1 MAATFEGYASWGGQL
16 ESEAFSALLPRAES
30 LVRQRLAAI
39 DPASVTQEEGEAR
52 DRAVY
57 AAVEALGDD
66 QSGLASYS
74 AGKVSVKFAD
84 SAFRSNTVGA
94 AIERELSGTRL
105 VGTAV

>member
-1 MAATFEGYASWGGQL
+1 MGATFDGYASWGRQL
-16 ESEAFSALLPRAES
+16 ESDAFSALLPRAES
-30 LVRQRLAAI
+30 LVRQRLASI

-74 AGKVSVKFAD
+74 AGKVSVTFAD
-84 SAFRSNTVGA
+84 STFRSNTVGA

>member
-1 MAATFEGYASWGGQL
+1 MGATFEGYASWGGQL
-16 ESEAFSALLPRAES
+16 ESKAFSALLPRAES
-30 LVRQRLAAI
+30 LVRQRLATI

-84 SAFRSNTVGA
+84 TAYRSNTVEA

-105 VGTAV
+105 IGTAV

>member
-1 MAATFEGYASWGGQL
+1 MGATFEGYASWGGQL
-16 ESEAFSALLPRAES
+16 ESKAFSALLPRAES
-30 LVRQRLAAI
+30 MVRQRLATI

-84 SAFRSNTVGA
+84 SAYRSNTVEA

-105 VGTAV
+105 IGTAV

>member
-1 MAATFEGYASWGGQL
+1 MGATFEGYASWGGQL

-74 AGKVSVKFAD
+74 SGKVSVKFAD

>member
-1 MAATFEGYASWGGQL
+1 MGATFEGYASWGGQL
-16 ESEAFSALLPRAES
+16 ESEAFSVLLPRAES

-39 DPASVTQEEGEAR
+39 DPASLTQEEGEAR

-66 QSGLASYS
+66 QAGLASYS
-74 AGKVSVKFAD
+74 AGKVSVTFAD
-84 SAFRSNTVGA
+84 SAYRSNTVGA

-105 VGTAV
+105 VRTAV

>member
-1 MAATFEGYASWGGQL
+1 MGATFEGYASWGGQL
-16 ESEAFSALLPRAES
+16 ESDAFSALLPRAES

-39 DPASVTQEEGEAR
+39 DPASFTQEEGEAR

-84 SAFRSNTVGA
+84 SAYRSNTVGA
-94 AIERELSGTRL
+94 AIERELSGSRL

>member
-1 MAATFEGYASWGGQL
+1 MGATFEGYASWGGQL
-16 ESEAFSALLPRAES
+16 ESKAFSALLPRAES

-84 SAFRSNTVGA
+84 TAFRSNTVGA

-105 VGTAV
+105 MGTAV

>member
-1 MAATFEGYASWGGQL
+1 MGATFDGYASWGGQL
-16 ESEAFSALLPRAES
+16 ESKAFSALLPRAES

-39 DPASVTQEEGEAR
+39 DPASLAQEEGEAR

-74 AGKVSVKFAD
+74 AGKVSVNFTDTAY
-84 SAFRSNTVGA
+84 RSNTVGA

>member
-1 MAATFEGYASWGGQL
+1 MGATFEGYASWGGQL
-16 ESEAFSALLPRAES
+16 ESDAFSALLPRAET

-39 DPASVTQEEGEAR
+39 DPASFTQEEGEAR

-84 SAFRSNTVGA
+84 SAYRSNTVGA
-94 AIERELSGTRL
+94 AIERELSGSRL

>member
-1 MAATFEGYASWGGQL
+1 MGATFEGYASWGGQL
-16 ESEAFSALLPRAES
+16 ESKAFSALLPRAES

-39 DPASVTQEEGEAR
+39 DPASVTQEEGKAR

-84 SAFRSNTVGA
+84 TAYRSNTVGA

>member
-1 MAATFEGYASWGGQL
+1 MGTTFERYASWGGQL
-16 ESEAFSALLPRAES
+16 ESDAFSALLPRAES

-105 VGTAV
+105 IGTAV

>member
-1 MAATFEGYASWGGQL
+1 MGATFEGYASWGGQL
-16 ESEAFSALLPRAES
+16 ESKAFSALLPRAES
-30 LVRQRLAAI
+30 LVRQRLATI

>member
-1 MAATFEGYASWGGQL
+1 MGATFDGYASWGGKL
-16 ESEAFSALLPRAES
+16 ESDAFSALLPRAES

-39 DPASVTQEEGEAR
+39 DPASFTQEEGEAR

-84 SAFRSNTVGA
+84 SAYRSNTVGA
-94 AIERELSGTRL
+94 AIERELSGSRL

>member
-1 MAATFEGYASWGGQL
+1 MGATFEGYASWGGQL
-16 ESEAFSALLPRAES
+16 ESEAFSALLPRAAS

-39 DPASVTQEEGEAR
+39 DPASLTQEEGEAR

-84 SAFRSNTVGA
+84 SAYRSNTVGA

>member
-1 MAATFEGYASWGGQL
+1 MGATFDGYASWGGQL
-16 ESEAFSALLPRAES
+16 ENDAFSTLLPRAES

-66 QSGLASYS
+66 QAGLASYS
-74 AGKVSVKFAD
+74 AGKVSVTFAD
-84 SAFRSNTVGA
+84 SAYRSNTVGA